1 MKYHKVDSKL
11 FVKNR
16 KNFMSRMNK
25 KSIAFFNSNDIY
37 PVSADSTLPFEQHR
51 DIFYLSGVDQE
62 ESVLMLCPSAS
73 DPKHREVLFLKKTD
87 DHIAVWEG
95 PKLNKKQAYETS
107 GIKTVYWLDEMEK
120 VIDEVA
126 NECDTIYYNHNE
138 HYRAKIEME
147 TREERF
153 NKWIENK
160 FPKKTQ
166 ERSNPILQHF
176 RSIKDAVELE
186 LIQKACDITNKG
198 FRRILNFVKDGVWEY
213 EIEAEFFHEFLRH
226 RSKKF
231 DYTPI
236 IASGNNANILHYIEN
251 NKQCKNG
258 ELILMDVG
266 AEYANY
272 SSDMTRTIPVSGR
285 YSKRQKDIYNAVL
298 RVKNDATKMLIP
310 GAEWKAYHVE
320 VGKFKTYE
328 LLVLRLL
335 IRFPRYN

>member
-1 MKYHKVDSKL
+1 MKYHKIDSKL

-73 DPKHREVLFLKKTD
+73 DPKHREVLFLKETD

-160 FPKKTQ
+160 FPKKTK

-186 LIQKACDITNKG
+186 I
-198 FRRILNFVKDGVWEY
+198 
-213 EIEAEFFHEFLRH
+213 
-226 RSKKF
+226 
-231 DYTPI
+231 
-236 IASGNNANILHYIEN
+236 
-251 NKQCKNG
+251 
-258 ELILMDVG
+258 
-266 AEYANY
+266 
-272 SSDMTRTIPVSGR
+272 GR
-285 YSKRQKDIYNAVL
+285 A
-298 RVKNDATKMLIP
+298 
-310 GAEWKAYHVE
+310 HV
-320 VGKFKTYE
+320 
-328 LLVLRLL
+328 
-335 IRFPRYN
+335 